1 MMTRVILF
9 ATDFSGRCDRA
20 RDRAVRLARHW
31 GARLILLHVW
41 NPAPGEDAGA
51 EGTEHARLVARLRAE
66 VEDGS
71 VDVEARIASGNVA
84 DAIVEAASEN
94 AVDLIVTGL
103 SHIDE
108 LSDFL
113 VGTTVERV
121 LRHARSPVLVVK
133 KQPRGGYG
141 QIMVATDFS
150 DCAQAALEV
159 AGALFTD
166 ASFTLVHA
174 YHIRLEALRG
184 KEEPAA
190 VRQAEIAAELDAFL
204 QRIRVPADVRERL
217 EINVDYGEV
226 CAVARDHVRSSSVD
240 LAVLGTHGRS
250 AIFDTLVGST
260 ARALLACLECD
271 VLLVRNDE
279 RA

>member
-1 MMTRVILF
+1 MTRVILF

-20 RDRAVRLARHW
+20 RDRAVRLARRW

-41 NPAPGEDAGA
+41 NPAPEEDASD
-51 EGTEHARLVARLRAE
+51 EGVEHARLVAKLRAE
-66 VEDGS
+66 INDKS
-71 VDVEARIASGNVA
+71 VDVEARVASGNVA
-84 DAIVEAASEN
+84 DAIVEAASEG
-94 AVDLIVTGL
+94 AVDLVVTGL
-103 SHIDE
+103 SQVDE

-121 LRHARSPVLVVK
+121 LRHAGSPVLVVK
-133 KQPRGGYG
+133 EPPRGDYG

-166 ASFTLVHA
+166 ANFTLVHA
-174 YHIRLEALRG
+174 YHINLEALRG

-190 VRQAEIAAELDAFL
+190 VRQVEIAAELDAFL

-217 EINVDYGEV
+217 EINVDYGDV
-226 CAVARDHVRSSSVD
+226 CAVARDHVRSSGVD

-250 AIFDTLVGST
+250 GIVDTLIGST

-271 VLLVRNDE
+271 VLLIKDDE